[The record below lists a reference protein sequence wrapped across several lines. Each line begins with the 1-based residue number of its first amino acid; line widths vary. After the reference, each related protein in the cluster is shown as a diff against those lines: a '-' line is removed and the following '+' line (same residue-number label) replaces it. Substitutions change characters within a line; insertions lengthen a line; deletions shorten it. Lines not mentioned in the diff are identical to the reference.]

1 MSVAPD
7 PPPRRP
13 AGDPRRAPA
22 PVPANGK
29 DAVFTRSLHY
39 ELAGEEG
46 RALLASYAV
55 AFALGIAWLLVVHFG
70 PHTAPM
76 QLLPPDER
84 PIAVTFD
91 ALAPTPDLPLAETAE
106 TGEEV
111 RVPAPG
117 PRNRPPAPRVPRP
130 GTARAGNP
138 GGNRTTT
145 SSAGAIA
152 DAFGTSSGTG
162 SGGLVGD
169 VSNVLRGVDL
179 ASGSGGTGAGTGGT
193 GGGGRGG
200 KVVLGAGEG
209 GQGSRTP
216 GRGGIGGG
224 LGPGGGGGGGIGG
237 VGPGGGTVSRAPVRI
252 SAPRP
257 ISVPSV
263 AGAQR
268 DVAELGTFV
277 RGRESQLRFCY
288 NEFGL
293 KVNPELAGSVTAA
306 IALAGNGAVT
316 SVDISSRSWSGAG
329 AADTERCIAQK
340 IRGWRFPASELGGG
354 TYSFS
359 FSFTR

>member
-1 MSVAPD
+1 MST
-7 PPPRRP
+7 P
-13 AGDPRRAPA
+13 ANEPYDAPA
-22 PVPANGK
+22 SVPANGR
-29 DAVFTRSLHY
+29 DAVFTRSLRY
-39 ELAGEEG
+39 EVAGEEG
-46 RALLASYAV
+46 RTLLTSYGI
-55 AFALGIAWLLVVHFG
+55 AFALGIAWLGFVYFG
-70 PHTAPM
+70 PRTRPM
-76 QLLPPDER
+76 QLLSPEEQ

-91 ALAPTPDLPLAETAE
+91 ALPPDLETAVEGE

-111 RVPAPG
+111 RVAAPG
-117 PRNRPPAPRVPRP
+117 PTERPAGPRADRP
-130 GTARAGNP
+130 GNARRGNAGGTRP
-138 GGNRTTT
+138 TT

-152 DAFGTSSGTG
+152 DAFGTRSGTG

-169 VSNVLRGVDL
+169 VSNVLRGVDVS
-179 ASGSGGTGAGTGGT
+179 SGAGGTGAGAAGT

-224 LGPGGGGGGGIGG
+224 AGAGGGGGGGIGG

-257 ISVPSV
+257 IDVPTI
-263 AGAQR
+263 GGRQR

-277 RGRESQLRFCY
+277 RGRESQLRYCY

-293 KVNPELAGSVTAA
+293 KVNPSLAGSVTTAVSLTA
-306 IALAGNGAVT
+306 NGGVSGVNVT
-316 SVDISSRSWSGAG
+316 NRTWSGAG
-329 AADTERCIAQK
+329 ASETERCIAEK
-340 IRGWRFPASELGGG
+340 IRGWRFPASDAGGG